1 MSNVARFTHELSELD
16 TVHIW
21 DDFFWYVTAHQWT
34 SLAADTTPTLTVG
47 DAVNGVLALFTD
59 TTDNNEVAVRSTA
72 ELFKVGTNREIV
84 CRAKLQY
91 SENDTNKA
99 NVFVGFASAIG
110 ANLLLDNGGGP
121 RVSGDILGIFKVDGG
136 TVWKCVSQVNGTAT
150 ITESTTT
157 AGGTT
162 AQVLEV
168 IAKDW
173 DGVKMEVLFKV
184 GTVAGGTEYLKDA
197 NGTVIRHTVAIASAT
212 EMNVGVYVKTG
223 GGSGGETV
231 NVDYVYANQNRI

>member
-72 ELFKVGTNREIV
+72 ELFKVGT
-84 CRAKLQY
+84 
-91 SENDTNKA
+91 
-99 NVFVGFASAIG
+99 
-110 ANLLLDNGGGP
+110 
-121 RVSGDILGIFKVDGG
+121 
-136 TVWKCVSQVNGTAT
+136 
-150 ITESTTT
+150 
-157 AGGTT
+157 
-162 AQVLEV
+162 
-168 IAKDW
+168 
-173 DGVKMEVLFKV
+173 
-184 GTVAGGTEYLKDA
+184 VAGGTEYLKDA